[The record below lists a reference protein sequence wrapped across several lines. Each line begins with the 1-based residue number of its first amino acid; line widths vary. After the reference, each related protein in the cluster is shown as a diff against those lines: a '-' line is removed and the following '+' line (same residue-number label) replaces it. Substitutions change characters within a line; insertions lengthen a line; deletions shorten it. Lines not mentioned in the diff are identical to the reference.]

1 MSVRKL
7 LVSVIIAVNIISCI
21 GILFT
26 CTQHFEDS
34 KRTAYNLSEYIASL
48 NGYNELKRI
57 SVRLKD
63 QISEECNRN
72 TTPLP
77 NPVSMYKYA
86 RTVNEALSPIRDI
99 IYKTD
104 DVLLKETMISF
115 ISNLPTGAD
124 VEGVLLSFVRL
135 QNTYN
140 VSSRDMA
147 CGYILGIKVP
157 TLTAFDCFDIG
168 LFMFKKGYNRLAIQ
182 WFFTT
187 LTKQQEIKSTQQ
199 NIKIF
204 RSIVIGL
211 IENAKRQEIKAEKET
226 RMRIAFTTLQKDD
239 DSKFK
244 QNLTAELHAMV
255 KNKTIKFY
263 GPEQDRNL
271 KVNKNYEF
279 LCRRQILYSQGY
291 CKYLSYPFIGFY
303 YRPIKIEIINKS
315 PRIIVVH
322 DIINVDV
329 ISHFTAKSFQLSRSE
344 VVNIKSRTINDSNVQ
359 SEHRTSSTFKYLDD
373 TDYPAVGRLNNFLE
387 RLTGLKMNNKQADH
401 FQIVN
406 YGIGGEYKPHYDW
419 VEERYVSSRM
429 HTGTNRIL
437 TVLFYLSDVEV
448 GGSTVFPH
456 LNIAVP
462 PKKGSA
468 LFFTNL
474 DETGHGDSLTLHA
487 GCPVFFGSKWIA
499 NKWVHTK
506 DQDMNFLQTVPSV
519 WM

>member
-1 MSVRKL
+1 MMSVRKL
-7 LVSVIIAVNIISCI
+7 LVFVIITVNIFSCI

-34 KRTAYNLSEYIASL
+34 KRIAYNLSEYIASL

-57 SVRLKD
+57 SERLKD

-72 TTPLP
+72 TTTLP

-99 IYKTD
+99 INKTD
-104 DVLLKETMISF
+104 DVLLKETMTSF

-147 CGYILGIKVP
+147 SGYILGIKVP

-187 LTKQQEIKSTQQ
+187 LTKQQEIKSTKQ
-199 NIKIF
+199 NTKIL

-226 RMRIAFTTLQKDD
+226 RMRIAFTTLQKDV

-263 GPEQDRNL
+263 GPELDRNL

-279 LCRRQILYSQGY
+279 LCRKQILYSEGY
-291 CKYLSYPFIGFY
+291 CKYLGYPFIGFY

-329 ISHFTAKSFQLSRSE
+329 ISHFTAKSFQ
-344 VVNIKSRTINDSNVQ
+344 
-359 SEHRTSSTFKYLDD
+359 
-373 TDYPAVGRLNNFLE
+373 
-387 RLTGLKMNNKQADH
+387 
-401 FQIVN
+401 IVN

-419 VEERYVSSRM
+419 VEEK
-429 HTGTNRIL
+429 
-437 TVLFYLSDVEV
+437 YLSDVEI

-474 DETGHGDSLTLHA
+474 DEKGHGDSFTLHA

>member
-1 MSVRKL
+1 MMSVRKL
-7 LVSVIIAVNIISCI
+7 LVSVIITVNIFSCI

-26 CTQHFEDS
+26 CTKHFEDS
-34 KRTAYNLSEYIASL
+34 KRTVYNLSEYIESL

-57 SVRLKD
+57 SERLRD

-72 TTPLP
+72 TTTLP
-77 NPVSMYKYA
+77 NPVSMYLYA
-86 RTVNEALSPIRDI
+86 KTVNEALSPIRDTI
-99 IYKTD
+99 NKTD
-104 DVLLKETMISF
+104 DVLIKETMISF

-124 VEGVLLSFVRL
+124 VEGVILSFVKL

-147 CGYILGIKVP
+147 SGYILGIKVP

-182 WFFTT
+182 WFYTT
-187 LTKQQEIKSTQQ
+187 LTKQQEIKSTKQ

-204 RSIVIGL
+204 RSIIIGL

-244 QNLTAELHAMV
+244 QNLTAELHAML

-263 GPEQDRNL
+263 GPELDRNL

-279 LCRRQILYSQGY
+279 LCRKQILYSEGY
-291 CKYLSYPFIGFY
+291 CKYLGYPFIGFY
-303 YRPIKIEIINKS
+303 YRPIKIEIINIS

-322 DIINVDV
+322 DIINIDV

-344 VVNIKSRTINDSNVQ
+344 VVNLKGNDSNVQ
-359 SEHRTSSTFKYLDD
+359 SDHRTSSTFKYLDD
-373 TDYPAVGRLNNFLE
+373 TDYPSVGRLNNFLE
-387 RLTGLKMNNKQADH
+387 RLTGLRMNKKQADH

-419 VEERYVSSRM
+419 VEEK
-429 HTGTNRIL
+429 
-437 TVLFYLSDVEV
+437 YLSDVEI

-474 DETGHGDSLTLHA
+474 DEKGHGDTLTLHA